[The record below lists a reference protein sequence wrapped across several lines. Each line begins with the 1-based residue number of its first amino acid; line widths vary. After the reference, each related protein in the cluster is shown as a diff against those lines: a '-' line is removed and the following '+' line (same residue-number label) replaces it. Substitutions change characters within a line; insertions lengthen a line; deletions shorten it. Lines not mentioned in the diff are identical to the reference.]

1 MRTGIVAGIVA
12 GAVLASAG
20 CESSTGRTELAR
32 GVTPPAEPTAFM
44 DVAVYTDTTPA
55 DYRELGRVYATAE
68 ARYEHRVENAE
79 RLALAELRKRAGEI
93 GANAIIEVQREIT
106 EQDAQP
112 VRSVSGS
119 FEDSSRDLLRPGGGD
134 LAATRPVWRVR
145 MTAIAVRADHP
156 GPGDP

>member
-1 MRTGIVAGIVA
+1 MTRRLLVVA
-12 GAVLASAG
+12 GAGMIALAG

-32 GVTPPAEPTAFM
+32 GVTPPAEPTAFL

-55 DYRELGRVYATAE
+55 AYRELGRVYASAE
-68 ARYEHRVENAE
+68 ARYEHRIENAE

-93 GANAIIEVQREIT
+93 GANAIIEVQQEIS
-106 EQDAQP
+106 EQDGQP

-134 LAATRPVWRVR
+134 LAATRPVYRVR
-145 MTAIAVRADHP
+145 MTAIAVRTD
-156 GPGDP
+156 GT